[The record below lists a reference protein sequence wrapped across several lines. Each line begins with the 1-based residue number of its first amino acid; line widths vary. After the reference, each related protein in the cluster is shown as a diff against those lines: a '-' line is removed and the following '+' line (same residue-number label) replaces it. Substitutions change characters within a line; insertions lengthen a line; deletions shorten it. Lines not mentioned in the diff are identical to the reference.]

1 MHPDYDPQHDPQHD
15 RRRKGAPDFDEL
27 HGFWH
32 DKPTR
37 AVSKFDRGFC
47 NAIIITMLICL
58 VVVAVYLMIDTAF
71 ADPRPIACR
80 DAGAEIVACAQ
91 GLR

>member
-1 MHPDYDPQHDPQHD
+1 MT
-15 RRRKGAPDFDEL
+15 RKRKGAPDFDEL

-37 AVSKFDRGFC
+37 PVSKLDRGIF
-47 NAIIITMLICL
+47 NAIIISVLICL
-58 VVVAVYLMIDTAF
+58 VVVAVYLMISTAF

-80 DAGAEIVACAQ
+80 DAGAEIVACAE
-91 GLR
+91 GMGK